1 MNSGTQQDRR
11 LSGNQIVILVLAI
24 CAALVL
30 TPAGVYAAKAQKVK
44 VVGTVPTKVKNSV
57 NAAVTGNVNA
67 AVTGTVSVQQAT
79 AANNFSKNV
88 SVSQTLAPLYGS
100 SSAIY
105 LTSVTIANGGS
116 TPGSYYMYGYSDA
129 ACTVVQD
136 LQLNF
141 SVPAHDTRS
150 MSFPTPVKLEQK
162 CALLQTENSSDLLIT
177 GYRG

>member
-1 MNSGTQQDRR
+1 VNSGSQQDRR
-11 LSGNQIVILVLAI
+11 LSGNQIVILVVAV

-67 AVTGTVSVQQAT
+67 AVTGTVSVQPVT
-79 AANNFSKNV
+79 APNNFSKNIRT
-88 SVSQTLAPLYGS
+88 SETLAPLYGS

-105 LTSVTIANGGS
+105 LTSITISNEGNTTGV
-116 TPGSYYMYGYSDA
+116 YYMYAYSDPG
-129 ACTVVQD
+129 CTVQQD
-136 LQLNF
+136 IQLNF

-150 MSFPTPVKLEQK
+150 MTFPTPVRLDQK
-162 CALLQTENSSDLLIT
+162 CALLQTSNFSDVLIT